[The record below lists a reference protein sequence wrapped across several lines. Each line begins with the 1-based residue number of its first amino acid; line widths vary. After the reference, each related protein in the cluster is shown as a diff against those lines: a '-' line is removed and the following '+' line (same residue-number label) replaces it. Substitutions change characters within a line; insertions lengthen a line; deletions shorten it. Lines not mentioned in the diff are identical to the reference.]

1 MLILTVYKVLDLFF
15 MLFILSK
22 LVPGQK
28 QGMMGAMQQGPQTK
42 KFDIIKNVKVKFD
55 DVAGLHESKREVQ

>member
-28 QGMMGAMQQGPQTK
+28 QGMMGAMQQGPQAK

>member
-1 MLILTVYKVLDLFF
+1 

>member
-28 QGMMGAMQQGPQTK
+28 QGMMGAMQHGPQTK

>member
-1 MLILTVYKVLDLFF
+1 MAILTAYKVLDLFF

-22 LVPGQK
+22 LMPGQK
-28 QGMMGAMQQGPQTK
+28 QGMGAMQQGPQAK